1 MFRLFIGLI
10 ALVTSLLLGQ
20 RLLQSNNNITLSDT
34 LPHRQQLQR
43 AAWNSGAWLIVYL
56 AKGEEQQAAY
66 EKILHP
72 LEEKTFRGIALKVFA
87 YEEVPDSLLRKYPIM
102 LIGKELPAAINAHL
116 NLLPAVHFK
125 STSAQL
131 DTLNLDQ
138 QEDLLQLTYLPG
150 YWQDTLPMHLIW
162 GKEDAVIQAHL
173 TARLAQGIRSFLW
186 SAWGYEVQRS
196 GNILQQGYF
205 NDSTWVM
212 DKQIHFE
219 FPVTPEDSWQIKSA
233 QLQAYDGAPAPSPQW
248 LKTLDS
254 TQAAIEE
261 FTGFTELES
270 LQIKLYPSVER
281 KALRT
286 KSMQQASLSEDGRVS
301 HLVINDNFQGHEWGL
316 HYRAWLREALGQAHH
331 PFYEQGLALQWVDDI
346 RGASWRSWV
355 RSLADAAALP
365 PFELLFNEDERQQ
378 LAPLIG
384 QLAAAAWVDYRLAIL
399 GKADFLMEYRRGIAL
414 PSSETYKSWLQWIA
428 QTYPQR
434 AIVDKPIPEHRLNG
448 FTLAHEGY
456 RIYNG
461 YGSARARQSLL
472 LMKQTGIEA
481 VAIVPY
487 SFMADAQRPD
497 PIPVSQNAGGENDE
511 AVLFAHLSAQS
522 LGQFTLLKPQIWL
535 GGGSWPGDV
544 SFEREQDWQTFF
556 TNYGRWALHYA
567 LIAEMYGFDA
577 YCIGTELRYTT
588 LKKPAAWRKL
598 TQSIRKIYHGPLTY
612 AANWGE
618 ECEQLTFWDIFD
630 FIGINC
636 YYPLDKSDKATDAD
650 LAKGAARVVEKME
663 AISKQAGRPVWL
675 TEIGY
680 RSATAPWIEPHAEAG
695 DRAIDNEAQAR
706 SYTAMLAACEG
717 KDWLRGFFW
726 WKWSS
731 DLSHDESRGRGYTP
745 YGKPA
750 EDVLSRYYHLLRKK

>member
-10 ALVTSLLLGQ
+10 ALATSLFLGQ
-20 RLLQSNNNITLSDT
+20 QLLQPENSGATSGT

-56 AKGEEQQAAY
+56 AKGEEEHAAY
-66 EKILHP
+66 EKILRP

-87 YEEVPDSLLRKYPIM
+87 YEKVPDSLLRKYPLM
-102 LIGKELPAAINAHL
+102 LIGKKIPPELSVHL
-116 NLLPAVHFK
+116 NKLPAVHFDD
-125 STSAQL
+125 TEAQIG
-131 DTLNLDQ
+131 TLNLDQ
-138 QEDLLQLTYLPG
+138 PKDLLQLTYLPS

-162 GKEDAVIQAHL
+162 GREDALIQTHL
-173 TARLAQGIRSFLW
+173 TERLSQGIRSFLW

-196 GNILQQGYF
+196 GSVLQQGYF

-219 FPVTPEDSWQIKSA
+219 FPPTPEDSWQTKSA
-233 QLQAYDGAPAPSPQW
+233 HLQAYDAAKAPTSEW
-248 LKTLDS
+248 LETLDS
-254 TQAAIEE
+254 AQLAIEE
-261 FTGFTELES
+261 FTGFSPLTPLN
-270 LQIKLYPSVER
+270 IKLYPSVER

-286 KSMQQASLSEDGRVS
+286 KSMKQANLSDDGRVS
-301 HLVINDNFQGHEWGL
+301 HLVVNDNFQGQEWGV
-316 HYRAWLREALGQAHH
+316 HYQAWLREALGQPHY
-331 PFYEQGLALQWVDDI
+331 PFYEQGLSLQWVGNI
-346 RGASWRSWV
+346 RGSSWRSWV
-355 RSLADAAALP
+355 RSLAEADALP
-365 PFELLFNEDERQQ
+365 SFELLFNEDDRQQ
-378 LAPLIG
+378 VAPLIG
-384 QLAAAAWVDYRLAIL
+384 QLAAAAWVDYRLETL
-399 GKADFLMEYRRGIAL
+399 GKAAFLQEYQRGSTLLKA
-414 PSSETYKSWLQWIA
+414 EMYKGWMQWIK
-428 QTYPQR
+428 QTYPLR
-434 AIVDKPIPEHRLNG
+434 AVPVKPTPQHCLKG

-461 YGSARARQSLL
+461 YGSARARQSLI

-487 SFMADAQRPD
+487 SFMADAHRPD

-522 LGQFTLLKPQIWL
+522 LGQFTLLKPQVWL

-544 SFEREQDWQTFF
+544 SFEREEDWQTFF
-556 TNYGRWALHYA
+556 THYGRWALHYA
-567 LIAEMYGFDA
+567 LLAEMYGFDA

-588 LKKPAAWRKL
+588 LKKPAEWKKL
-598 TQSIRKIYHGPLTY
+598 TQAIRKIYNGSLTY

-618 ECEQLTFWDIFD
+618 ECEELTFWEDFD

-636 YYPLDKSDKATDAD
+636 YYPLDKSDTATDAD
-650 LAKGAARVVEKME
+650 LAKGAERVVEKME
-663 AISKQAGRPVWL
+663 AIAKRSGRPVWL

-680 RSATAPWIEPHAEAG
+680 RSATAPWVQPHAEAG
-695 DRAIDNEAQAR
+695 DRAIDDQAQAR
-706 SYTAMLAACEG
+706 SYAAMLAACEG

-731 DLSHDESRGRGYTP
+731 DLDHDESRGRGYTP
-745 YGKPA
+745 FGKPA
-750 EDVLSRYYHLLRKK
+750 EDVLSRYYQNS